1 MQRTERPRKA
11 RVGETVR
18 GLVCDPGPVLGW
30 GCGRPGRGK
39 ATGMPT
45 LPCPASALHHPLAHR
60 EGAPLTVPQPRAGGS
75 RCRLGLSGGR
85 GLGAP
90 SAEPAARRRS
100 GTPRPGWRARAGR
113 RGVWPRGCGA
123 AWATHVLRVP
133 LVHRGQWRPG
143 RHLVRATG
151 SGRGP
156 SGRAACGLRGRRQRA
171 QARAEAGRSAP
182 AGRGRCNQRP
192 GAEPGRGRAGRGEEG
207 ALPAAAPG
215 TRAPGREGSGR
226 AGAAP
231 RAEAPGAASGPR

>member
-1 MQRTERPRKA
+1 MTQSQPWGGDA
-11 RVGETVR
+11 
-18 GLVCDPGPVLGW
+18 DAPGAEKPP
-30 GCGRPGRGK
+30 GCPLCLALPLPSITPLLSGR
-39 ATGMPT
+39 ATSGQ
-45 LPCPASALHHPLAHR
+45 
-60 EGAPLTVPQPRAGGS
+60 GAPLTVPHPHAGGS
-75 RCRLGLSGGR
+75 GCSLGLSRGR

-90 SAEPAARRRS
+90 SADPAARGRW
-100 GTPRPGWRARAGR
+100 GTRRPGWRASAGR

-143 RHLVRATG
+143 RHFVRAAG

-156 SGRAACGLRGRRQRA
+156 SGRAECGLRGRRKRA

-192 GAEPGRGRAGRGEEG
+192 GAERGRGRAGRGEEG